1 MITINANTPDLQQ
14 AISGLMPGEVH
25 EIKVKVMVSENDGV
39 SLTGEIEPGS
49 LMPDSDEMEIPD
61 EALNDEVEAAKEVSA
76 SSVPR
81 AAINSMPSP
90 GQPDP
95 GQKKM
100 PGAIYK

>member
-14 AISGLMPGEVH
+14 AISGLMPGEIH

-39 SLTGEIEPGS
+39 VLSGEIEPGS
-49 LMPDSDEMEIPD
+49 LMPASEDLEVPD
-61 EALNDEVEAAKEVSA
+61 ESLNDEVEAAKEMSA

-81 AAINSMPSP
+81 AAINAMPSP
-90 GQPDP
+90 GQPEP

-100 PGAIYK
+100 PGAISR